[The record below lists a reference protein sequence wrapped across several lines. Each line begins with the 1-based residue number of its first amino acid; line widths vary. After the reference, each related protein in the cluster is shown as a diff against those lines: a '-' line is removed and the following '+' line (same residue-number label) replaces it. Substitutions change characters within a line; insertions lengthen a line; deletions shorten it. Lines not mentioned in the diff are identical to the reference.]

1 MAEKKRVVI
10 RRLIFLL
17 GELILA
23 LCTVWGGENI

>member
-17 GELILA
+17 GALILA
-23 LCTVWGGENI
+23 LCTVWGGNI